1 MQVLSWMGQV
11 GPGLFSLG
19 LLGLSP
25 HLTLQHHLL
34 RVVGQELSPLLILL
48 NHLLLVVGQELFSQ
62 VL

>member
-1 MQVLSWMGQV
+1 M